1 MYESYEARHDGHEEN
16 RYSRMDSGP
25 RFWGFTFS
33 GNVRLEDL
41 AQFYGLKMPGLEP
54 GLTLNAWLERDG
66 NGPLKPGHRAV
77 VGGAQLHVLEMT
89 DGAVRK
95 VGLELK
101 PARARRTPHLRRLY
115 RRKSAQNLVHPRAYK
130 VA

>member
-1 MYESYEARHDGHEEN
+1 VYESYESRHDGHEEN
-16 RYSRMDSGP
+16 RYSRMDSEP

-41 AQFYGLKMPGLEP
+41 AQFYGLKVPELEP

-66 NGPLKPGHRAV
+66 DGRLKPGHRAV

-89 DGAVRK
+89 GGAVHK

-101 PARARRTPHLRRLY
+101 PARARRTPRLGRLY
-115 RRKSAQNLVHPRAYK
+115 RRNPAKNLLHPRACK